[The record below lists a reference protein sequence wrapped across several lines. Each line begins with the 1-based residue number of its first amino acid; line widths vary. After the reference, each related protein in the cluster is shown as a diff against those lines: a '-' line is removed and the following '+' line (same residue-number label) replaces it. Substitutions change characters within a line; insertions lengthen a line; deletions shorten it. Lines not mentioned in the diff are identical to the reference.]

1 MGCSPH
7 MADYRSV
14 TDATSLSATLRRG
27 PNPLRGEAPVQRAAN
42 PLRIL
47 FLVSAH
53 NSLSQRAQIALTELG
68 HSVDVEVVETGEQ
81 MELAVERHQP
91 ELIVCPILKKIIP
104 ESVFTRHRCLIV
116 HPGPVGDR
124 GASSLDWAIELG
136 MGEWGVTVLE
146 ATAEV
151 DGGDI
156 WGTHN
161 FSMREAGK
169 SSIYR
174 HEVRRAAIASLLDA
188 MRNLD
193 NPSHTPRKL
202 DYSDP
207 SVVGRPRPLI
217 RQPEREIDWA
227 ADSTETVVRRIR
239 AAEGHPGVL
248 DTIGG
253 VEFHLF
259 GVHRERGLRGVP
271 GEVIA
276 TRHGGICRAT
286 VDGAVWI
293 THLKRPDHFKLPAT
307 RALELAGVVLDA
319 PEVDVPI
326 HAPIP
331 EGHTWREI
339 VYTEQAGVG
348 YLEFDF
354 YNGAMSTAQCRRM
367 LEAYR
372 YARSRRQTKVI
383 VLAGGSDFF
392 SNGIHLNVIEAA
404 SDPGEESW
412 HNLHAID
419 DIVREIVETDSHLTI
434 SALQG
439 DAAAGGVPFAMAADH
454 VVARKD
460 VVLNPYYQH
469 MGGLYGSEY
478 FTYLMPRRIGQELTD
493 ELTSAPFRAI
503 GTRRAVEIGMLDE
516 TFGDDAD
523 SFLAQVCGLAERLA
537 RHDEHARWLE
547 EKRRRRAADE
557 AVKPLSVYRTE
568 ELARSHECFFGEDR
582 SYHEARGAFVY
593 KTGAPCK
600 VVQPAADNQ
609 AMELLRSAVTR
620 VAA

>member
-1 MGCSPH
+1 MGRRPH
-7 MADYRSV
+7 QADYRSV
-14 TDATSLSATLRRG
+14 TDATSLSAALRRG
-27 PNPLRGEAPVQRAAN
+27 PNPLRGDAPAQRSAN

-68 HSVDVEVVETGEQ
+68 HTVDVEVVETGEQ
-81 MELAVERHQP
+81 MERAVERHRP

-104 ESVFTRHRCLIV
+104 ESIFANHRCLIV

-124 GASSLDWAIELG
+124 GASSLDWSIELG

-156 WGTHN
+156 WGTRN
-161 FSMREAGK
+161 FRTRETGK

-188 MRNLD
+188 MSALERGD
-193 NPSHTPRKL
+193 APRRL

-207 SVVGRPRPLI
+207 AVVGRPRPLI
-217 RQPEREIDWA
+217 RQPERAIDWT
-227 ADSTETVVRRIR
+227 ADSTETVIRRIR

-248 DTIGG
+248 DTIEGQ
-253 VEFHLF
+253 EFHLF
-259 GVHRERGLRGVP
+259 GVHRERGLRGLP
-271 GEVIA
+271 GEIIA

-293 THLKRPDHFKLPAT
+293 THLKRPDHFKLPAV
-307 RALELAGVVLDA
+307 RALELAGITLDA
-319 PEVDVPI
+319 PEIDVPV

-339 VYTEQAGVG
+339 AYTEHAGVG

-354 YNGAMSTAQCRRM
+354 YNGAMSTDQCRRL

-372 YARSRRQTKVI
+372 YARSRRTTKVI
-383 VLAGGSDFF
+383 VLCGGSDFF

-404 SDPGEESW
+404 QDPATESW

-419 DIVREIVETDSHLTI
+419 DVVREIVETDSHLVI

-478 FTYLMPRRIGQELTD
+478 FTYLMPRRIGQDLTD

-503 GTRRAVEIGMLDE
+503 GTRRAVEIGMLDAA
-516 TFGDDAD
+516 FGDDAE
-523 SFLAQVCGLAERLA
+523 SFLAQVSGLAERLA
-537 RHDEHARWLE
+537 AHDDHARWLD

-557 AVKPLSVYRTE
+557 QIKPLSVYRSE

-582 SYHEARGAFVY
+582 SYHEARSRFVY

-609 AMELLRSAVTR
+609 AMELLRVAVSR